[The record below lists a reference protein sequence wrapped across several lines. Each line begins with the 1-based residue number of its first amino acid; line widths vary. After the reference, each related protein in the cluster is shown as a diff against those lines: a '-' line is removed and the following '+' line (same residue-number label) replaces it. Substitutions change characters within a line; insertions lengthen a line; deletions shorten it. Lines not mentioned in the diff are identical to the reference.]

1 VAVDSKDA
9 FLCDSNGCHSAL
21 VLLSRA
27 ESFAV
32 PVKEAIRDR
41 AKSEGWTTDHQDR
54 DPLFDAFSGA
64 TTGLNRRERRWGAG
78 TLGASNP
85 YAPPRLPRRCPHG
98 HSARGDEM
106 PPIRNPSAVIV
117 RLGFLERQRPKVPI
131 A

>member
-1 VAVDSKDA
+1 MAVDSKDA

-54 DPLFDAFSGA
+54 DLCPTHSRVSNWPWRRSG
-64 TTGLNRRERRWGAG
+64 L
-78 TLGASNP
+78 
-85 YAPPRLPRRCPHG
+85 
-98 HSARGDEM
+98 
-106 PPIRNPSAVIV
+106 
-117 RLGFLERQRPKVPI
+117 
-131 A
+131 